1 MILIQIDKDKVKK
14 ILLLRMDRIGDMF
27 CTTPALRAIR
37 QAYPDARIDM
47 VASPGNRAVVA
58 DNPDID
64 RLFLFPL
71 KQFWLWPL
79 HFLKY
84 RLARYDMVVALN
96 GQSKTTARL
105 AKFANAPVCVGTW
118 YRATEQYYKDTV
130 RYRPGEHTIEFQ
142 LRTAEAIGA
151 PSDDTAMVFP
161 VSDALK
167 GAARTRYPRR
177 EGKQRVAMFIG
188 NAKKVDTRWPEDR
201 FAELAQRLI
210 ARGDVEIHVI
220 AGPGDEGLL
229 TPFTWTEDCVLYPG
243 GSLQELGAFL
253 STCDL
258 FVTSSS
264 GPMHLAAAVDTPM
277 VAILADYTYE
287 CWRPL
292 SDIHTIVQSHQEG
305 VQVGTV
311 GVDEVFVAVTARLD
325 GA

>member
-1 MILIQIDKDKVKK
+1 
-14 ILLLRMDRIGDMF
+14 MDRIGDMF

-37 QAYPDARIDM
+37 QGYPHARIDL

-58 DNPDID
+58 DNPDVD
-64 RLFLFPL
+64 RVFTFPL
-71 KQFWLWPL
+71 KQFWRWPT

-96 GQSKTTARL
+96 GQSRTTGRL

-118 YRATEQYYKDTV
+118 YRASEQYYKDTV
-130 RYRPGEHTIEFQ
+130 RYREGEHTIEFQ
-142 LRTAEAIGA
+142 LRVAEAVGA
-151 PSDDTAMVFP
+151 PSSDTSMVFP
-161 VSDALK
+161 VDEALK
-167 GAARTRYPRR
+167 ARARTRYPRR
-177 EGKQRVAMFIG
+177 EGKKRVAMFIG

-201 FAELAQRLI
+201 FAELADRLA
-210 ARGDVEIHVI
+210 ARGDTEIHVI

-229 TPFTWTEDCVLYPG
+229 PPFTWNDDCVLYPG
-243 GSLQELGAFL
+243 GTLQELGAFL

-264 GPMHLAAAVDTPM
+264 GPMHLAAAVDAPM
-277 VAILADYTYE
+277 VAILADYTYQ

-292 SDIHTIVQSHQEG
+292 ADIHTIVQSGQEG

-311 GVDEVFVAVTARLD
+311 TVDEVFDAVEGRLD
-325 GA
+325 IAG